1 MCDLTLGQVKYCEPR
16 LMEIIATVKSD
27 AIIIDWFI
35 HCPSLTESDEVLR
48 LVVVVLYPYC

>member
-1 MCDLTLGQVKYCEPR
+1 
-16 LMEIIATVKSD
+16 MEIIATVKSD